1 MKNISVKY
9 KLMCVL
15 PLFALIPSCASY
27 DSVVVNKKTSNNE
40 DSSLNVSKD
49 YGDESLDVQH
59 KSDTLVIWSKG
70 TYYLY
75 GRFNSR

>member
-9 KLMCVL
+9 KLIYVL
-15 PLFALIPSCASY
+15 PLFALIPSCVSY
-27 DSVVVNKKTSNNE
+27 DKVVVNKKTTGS
-40 DSSLNVSKD
+40 DDASLKVTQG

-59 KSDTLVIWSKG
+59 KSDTLVIWTKG

-75 GRFNSR
+75 GRFNGR